1 MLNAKNNVIIGIQE
15 KFTNCE
21 KELGIKHMQIA
32 EFEGRT
38 NKTQDDLDIALY
50 TINDNRKNMTSMK
63 LTTEILTTTNESL
76 VKEKNNLIAEL
87 KETR

>member
-32 EFEGRT
+32 EYEGRT
-38 NKTQDDLDIALY
+38 NKT
-50 TINDNRKNMTSMK
+50 
-63 LTTEILTTTNESL
+63 
-76 VKEKNNLIAEL
+76 
-87 KETR
+87 